1 MTPRTLARLQAAGR
15 LVLGAGI
22 AAAPS
27 LVAGGWVGAVAGK
40 PGARA
45 LAMGLGGRDVAIALG
60 TLSALRNGSSARPWL
75 AAGMLADAA
84 DLTATLRER
93 DALSPVAVP
102 AVAALAG
109 GSVLLGAWLQ
119 RELG

>member
-1 MTPRTLARLQAAGR
+1 MTPRSLARLQATGR
-15 LVLGAGI
+15 VVLGAGI

-27 LVAGGWVGAVAGK
+27 QVAGGWVGAVADK
-40 PGARA
+40 PGGRA
-45 LAMGLGGRDVAIALG
+45 LAIGLGGRDVAIALG
-60 TLSALRNGSSARPWL
+60 TLSALRGGHAVRPWL
-75 AAGMLADAA
+75 LAGMLADAA
-84 DLTATLRER
+84 DFAATIRER

-102 AVAALAG
+102 AVAAIAG